1 MQQKSLYSIILIKGA
16 NIMTI
21 RLGYACINM
30 HLQKTQKITT
40 NRGMIKRTFKE
51 KGISYASELA
61 EFNTRNLLPILQWNN
76 QNNIKVFRIT
86 SCLLPWGSEYQIEDL
101 PHYNQIKNNLEKA
114 GQYAIDNGIRLSF
127 HPGPFN
133 ILTSPKD
140 KVVHNAIV
148 DLTMHGKLMDLLL
161 QPRNR
166 WSKINIHIGATYG
179 EKQNAIDRWCK
190 NYDLLPESVKS
201 RITLEND
208 DKASMY
214 STKDLYQVYERLG
227 VPIVFDYHH
236 HKFCTGDQTEEEA
249 LKLAASTW
257 DDVRPCC
264 HYSESKALN
273 EGLDVKPQAHSDYIL
288 QEVQDYGLDI
298 DVVFE
303 AKAKE
308 QAILKYREIYGDKQC
323 LLTAK

>member
-1 MQQKSLYSIILIKGA
+1 
-16 NIMTI
+16 MTI

-40 NRGMIKRTFKE
+40 NRGMIKRTFKA

-61 EFNTRNLLPILQWNN
+61 EHNTRNLLPILMWNHK
-76 QNNIKVFRIT
+76 NNIKVFRMT
-86 SCLLPWGSEYQIEDL
+86 SCLFPWASEYELEDL
-101 PHYNQIKNNLEKA
+101 PHWDQIQINLKKVGA
-114 GQYAIDNGIRLSF
+114 YAKHCGIRLSF

-133 ILTSPKD
+133 ILTSPKEH
-140 KVVHNAIV
+140 VVANSIK
-148 DLTMHGKLMDLLL
+148 DLDTHGKIMDTIGMA
-161 QPRNR
+161 RDR

-179 EKQNAIDRWCK
+179 DKQSAIDRWCK
-190 NYDLLPESVKS
+190 NYERLPESVKT

-257 DDVRPCC
+257 GDVRPCC

-273 EGLDVKPQAHSDYIL
+273 EGLNVKPQAHSDYIF

-323 LLTAK
+323 QLLAK

>member
-1 MQQKSLYSIILIKGA
+1 
-16 NIMTI
+16 MTI

-51 KGISYASELA
+51 KGIPYASELA
-61 EFNTRNLLPILQWNN
+61 EHNTRNLLPILMWNHKN
-76 QNNIKVFRIT
+76 DIKVFRMT
-86 SCLLPWGSEYQIEDL
+86 SCLFPWGSEYELEDL
-101 PHYNQIKNNLEKA
+101 PHWDQIQNNLKKVGA
-114 GQYAIDNGIRLSF
+114 YAKHAGIRLSF

-140 KVVHNAIV
+140 DVVQNAIK
-148 DLTMHGKLMDLLL
+148 DLTIHGKIMDTIGM
-161 QPRNR
+161 PRDR
-166 WSKINIHIGATYG
+166 WSKINIHVGATYG
-179 EKQNAIDRWCK
+179 DKQSAIDRWCK
-190 NYDLLPESVKS
+190 NYELLPESVKT

-236 HKFCTGDQTEEEA
+236 HKFRNDGESEEECHA
-249 LKLAASTW
+249 MACETW
-257 DDVRPCC
+257 GNVRPCF
-264 HYSESKALN
+264 HYSESASEKEGSNKKAN
-273 EGLDVKPQAHSDYIL
+273 AHSDYIYDTIN
-288 QEVQDYGLDI
+288 DYGKDF
-298 DVVFE
+298 DVVIE

-308 QAILKYREIYGDKQC
+308 LALISYRDRI
-323 LLTAK
+323 TSSSS

>member
-1 MQQKSLYSIILIKGA
+1 
-16 NIMTI
+16 MTI

-30 HLQKTQKITT
+30 HLQKTKKITT

-51 KGISYASELA
+51 KGIRYASELA
-61 EFNTRNLLPILQWNN
+61 EFNTRNLLPILEWNKA
-76 QNNIKVFRIT
+76 NNINVFRIT
-86 SCLLPWGSEYQIEDL
+86 SCLLPWGSEYEIDDL
-101 PHYNQIKNNLEKA
+101 PDSKKIKENLSNA
-114 GQYAIDNGIRLSF
+114 GQYAIDNNIRLSF

-133 ILTSPKD
+133 ILTSPKEN
-140 KVVHNAIV
+140 VVKNSV
-148 DLTMHGKLMDLLL
+148 RDLRMHGELMDLLL
-161 QPRNR
+161 QPRTR
-166 WSKINIHIGATYG
+166 MAKINIHIGASYG
-179 EKQNAIDRWCK
+179 DKQSAIDRWCK
-190 NYDLLPESVKS
+190 NYELLPENVKT

-227 VPIVFDYHH
+227 VPTVFDYHH

-264 HYSESKALN
+264 HYSESKSLN
-273 EGLDVKPQAHSDYIL
+273 EGLNVKPQAHSDYIL
-288 QEVQDYGLDI
+288 QEVKDYGLDI

-308 QAILKYREIYGDKQC
+308 QAILKYRELYGESNKC

>member
-1 MQQKSLYSIILIKGA
+1 
-16 NIMTI
+16 
-21 RLGYACINM
+21 M
-30 HLQKTQKITT
+30 HLQKNFKVTT
-40 NRGMIKRTFKE
+40 NRGMIKRTFKA
-51 KGISYASELA
+51 KGIKYASELA
-61 EFNTRNLLPILQWNN
+61 EHNTKNILPILKWNRA
-76 QNNIKVFRIT
+76 NNIEVFRLT
-86 SCLLPWGSEYQIEDL
+86 SCLLPWGSEYEIEDL
-101 PHYNQIKNNLEKA
+101 PDFQKIKQNLEAA
-114 GQYAIDNGIRLSF
+114 GNYARENNIRLSF

-133 ILTSPKD
+133 ILTSPKPR
-140 KVVHNAIV
+140 VVNSSVI
-148 DLTMHGKLMDLLL
+148 DLRMHGKLMDLMGM
-161 QPRNR
+161 PRNR
-166 WSKINIHIGATYG
+166 WAKINIHIGATYG
-179 EKQNAIDRWCK
+179 DKQSAIDRWCK
-190 NYDLLPESVKS
+190 NYDLLPDNVKC

-257 DDVRPCC
+257 GDVRPTC

-273 EGLDVKPQAHSDYIL
+273 EGLNVKPQAHSDYIF
-288 QEVQDYGLDI
+288 QEVKDYGLDL

-308 QAILKYREIYGDKQC
+308 QAILKYREIYGEENCQ
-323 LLTAK
+323 LAAK

>member
-1 MQQKSLYSIILIKGA
+1 
-16 NIMTI
+16 MTI

-30 HLQKTQKITT
+30 HLQKTQKVTT

-51 KGISYASELA
+51 KGIAYASELA
-61 EFNTRNLLPILQWNN
+61 EHNTRNLLPILMWN
-76 QNNIKVFRIT
+76 QKHDIKVFRMT
-86 SCLLPWGSEYQIEDL
+86 SCLFPWASEYVLEDL
-101 PHYNQIKNNLEKA
+101 PHWEQIQTNLKKVGA
-114 GQYAIDNGIRLSF
+114 YAKHCGIRLSF

-133 ILTSPKD
+133 ILTSPKED
-140 KVVHNAIV
+140 VVVNSIK
-148 DLTMHGKLMDLLL
+148 DLEVHGKIMDVIGM
-161 QPRNR
+161 PRDR

-179 EKQNAIDRWCK
+179 DKQSAIDRWCK
-190 NYDLLPESVKS
+190 NYERLPESVKT

-236 HKFCTGDQTEEEA
+236 HKFCTGDQSEKEA

-257 DDVRPCC
+257 GDVRPCC

-308 QAILKYREIYGDKQC
+308 QAILKYRELYGDKQC
-323 LLTAK
+323 QLLAK

>member
-1 MQQKSLYSIILIKGA
+1 
-16 NIMTI
+16 MTI

-30 HLQKTQKITT
+30 HLQKTQKVTT
-40 NRGMIKRTFKE
+40 NRGMIKRTFKA
-51 KGISYASELA
+51 KGVAYASELA
-61 EFNTRNLLPILQWNN
+61 EFNTRNILPILMWNHK
-76 QNNIKVFRIT
+76 NNIKVFRMS
-86 SCLLPWGSEYQIEDL
+86 SCLFPWASEYTLEDL
-101 PHYNQIKNNLEKA
+101 PHWEQIQINLKKVGA
-114 GQYAIDNGIRLSF
+114 YAKHCGIRLSF

-133 ILTSPKD
+133 ILTSPKEH
-140 KVVHNAIV
+140 VVANSIK
-148 DLTMHGKLMDLLL
+148 DLETHGKIMDTIGM
-161 QPRNR
+161 PRDR

-179 EKQNAIDRWCK
+179 DKKSAIDRWCK
-190 NYDLLPESVKS
+190 NYERLPESVKS

-214 STKDLYQVYERLG
+214 STKDLYRVYERLG

-257 DDVRPCC
+257 GDVRPTC

-273 EGLDVKPQAHSDYIL
+273 EGLKVKPQAHSDYIFK
-288 QEVQDYGLDI
+288 EVQDYGLDI

-308 QAILKYREIYGDKQC
+308 QAILKYRELYGDKQC
-323 LLTAK
+323 QLLAK

>member
-1 MQQKSLYSIILIKGA
+1 
-16 NIMTI
+16 MTI
-21 RLGYACINM
+21 RFGYACINM
-30 HLQKTQKITT
+30 HLQKNFKVTT
-40 NRGMIKRTFKE
+40 NRGMIKRTFKA
-51 KGISYASELA
+51 KGIKYASELA
-61 EFNTRNLLPILQWNN
+61 EHNTKNILPILKWNRA
-76 QNNIKVFRIT
+76 NNIEVFRLT
-86 SCLLPWGSEYQIEDL
+86 SCLLPWGSEYEIEDL
-101 PHYNQIKNNLEKA
+101 PDFQKIKQNLEAA
-114 GQYAIDNGIRLSF
+114 GNYARENNIRLSF

-133 ILTSPKD
+133 ILTSPKPR
-140 KVVHNAIV
+140 VVNSSVI
-148 DLTMHGKLMDLLL
+148 DLRMHGKLMDLMGM
-161 QPRNR
+161 PRNR
-166 WSKINIHIGATYG
+166 WAKINIHIGATYG
-179 EKQNAIDRWCK
+179 DKQSAIDRWCK
-190 NYDLLPESVKS
+190 NYDLLPDNVKC

-257 DDVRPCC
+257 GDVRPTC

-273 EGLDVKPQAHSDYIL
+273 EGLNVKPQAHSDYIF
-288 QEVQDYGLDI
+288 QEVKDYGLDL

-308 QAILKYREIYGDKQC
+308 QAILKYREIYGEENCQ
-323 LLTAK
+323 LAAK